1 MVKFL
6 KTFNRNIRQR
16 IFLWKNLSLEIT
28 DYFIVFFKYGVIGN
42 SIRIEASS
50 ICQLK
55 CPECPQAKG
64 KLEIIGK
71 GYLKFEDFKKFVD
84 NYPNFRNIGLSNY
97 GEIFL
102 NPELKNIIK
111 YAYEKNINL
120 TAYNG
125 VNLNAASEEIIRC
138 LVKYR
143 FKAITIS
150 IDGACNDTYKIY
162 RRGGNFDRVIDNIK
176 KINYYKQ
183 KYNTKFPRLTW
194 QFIIFGHNEH
204 ELLTARKM
212 ARELNMQFKT
222 KLNWSSSYSPVKNK
236 EFVRK
241 ESGLKATSQQEHERI
256 FNKVYLMLCF
266 QFWFEPQINW
276 DGKLLGCCVNTWGDF
291 GNVFESG
298 LKKCLKSEKYVY
310 IKKMLLGKKRDRKDI
325 PCIHCAHCG
334 NWEKIRSRPRY
345 KKIQTPIIPLGLAEV
360 NFLKLIIE
368 NLKGKISNVKA
379 AIETKE

>member
-6 KTFNRNIRQR
+6 KTFNRNIRRR
-16 IFLWKNLSLEIT
+16 IFLWKNLCLEIMG
-28 DYFIVFFKYGVIGN
+28 YFIVFFKYGVVGN

-55 CPECPQAKG
+55 CPECPQTKG

-71 GYLKFEDFKKFVD
+71 GYLKFEDFKKIVD
-84 NYPNFRNIGLSNY
+84 NYPNFRNIELSNY
-97 GEIFL
+97 GEMFL
-102 NPELKNIIK
+102 NLELKNIIK

-120 TAYNG
+120 TAGNG
-125 VNLNAASEEIIRC
+125 VNLNAASEEMIRC

-150 IDGACNDTYKIY
+150 IDGACNYTYKIY
-162 RRGGNFDRVIDNIK
+162 RRGGNSDRVIDNIK
-176 KINYYKQ
+176 KINYYKR

-204 ELLTARKM
+204 ELPIARKM
-212 ARELNMQFKT
+212 AKELNMRFMAKF
-222 KLNWSSSYSPVKNK
+222 NWSSSYSPVKNK

-241 ESGLKATSQQEHERI
+241 KSGLKVASRQEYEQI
-256 FNKVYLMLCF
+256 FNKVYLMPCL

-310 IKKMLLGKKRDRKDI
+310 IKKALLGKKRDRKDI
-325 PCIHCAHCG
+325 PCIHCG
-334 NWEKIRSRPRY
+334 NWEKIRSRPRH
-345 KKIQTPIIPLGLAEV
+345 KKMQTLMIPLGLAEV
-360 NFLKLIIE
+360 NFLKLIIK
-368 NLKGKISNVKA
+368 NLKGRIKSVKS